1 MALLLDKRP
10 DCATAW
16 LDAATAVDNLPGH
29 TGYNIVIEIDDPA
42 VGTSTSHPIVAKVD
56 AFLSARG
63 KSIETIANTIFPA
76 ALYRRYGYPNFMTR
90 FRERVLPKVRRN
102 DRWSGYYFD
111 RITEIPRAGEEP
123 FNQLEDIVRRMG
135 DADNTSR
142 NKFEI
147 VIFDPTRDVNE
158 SVYGGQCLSHLSFK
172 LLTGTPKRI
181 ALTAIYR
188 NHFYIEKL
196 LGNLIGLSRLMSC
209 VANESGHAI
218 GPLVIHSTHA
228 EIDKPGRP
236 PLNRRGQ
243 VVNLLAE
250 CRQAAIES
258 TAATSSPSS
267 NPG

>member
-29 TGYNIVIEIDDPA
+29 TGYNIVIEIDDPTA
-42 VGTSTSHPIVAKVD
+42 GASASHPIVAKVD
-56 AFLSARG
+56 AFLAARG

-76 ALYRRYGYPNFMTR
+76 ALYRRYGYPNIMTR
-90 FRERVLPKVRRN
+90 FREHVLPKVRRN

-111 RITEIPRAGEEP
+111 RMTEIPRAGQDP
-123 FNQLEDIVRRMG
+123 FNQLENIIRRMG
-135 DADNTSR
+135 DPVNSCL

-147 VIFDPTRDVNE
+147 VIFDPTRDVDE
-158 SVYGGQCLSHLSFK
+158 SPYGGQCLSLLSFK
-172 LLTGTPKRI
+172 LLPGAPKRV

-209 VANESGHAI
+209 VANESGHSV
-218 GPLVIHSTHA
+218 GPLAIHSTHA
-228 EIDKPGRP
+228 VIDTPGKN
-236 PLNRRGQ
+236 PLNRRAC
-243 VVNLLAE
+243 VVDLLTE
-250 CRQAAIES
+250 CRQAA
-258 TAATSSPSS
+258 AALVSAA
-267 NPG
+267 